1 MDLLRFADHCAT
13 EITLIG
19 VVQSSEEKRI
29 ETMMRN
35 KKRNNVRKCASCK
48 FIYLSRL
55 HLRLNSCHF
64 EIIEKVLDESSQS
77 FCRFFTLT
85 SSINY
90 SRVSSI
96 RNIGESRSKSIR
108 NLSNPMEKLRVP
120 NLDDSSFKC
129 NGDASK
135 RPTSRSTFSTL
146 SRRSVIV
153 SAIHFVPVSLPL
165 YV

>member
-19 VVQSSEEKRI
+19 VVQSSEGKRI

-77 FCRFFTLT
+77 FCHL
-85 SSINY
+85 SIFY
-90 SRVSSI
+90 SY
-96 RNIGESRSKSIR
+96 
-108 NLSNPMEKLRVP
+108 
-120 NLDDSSFKC
+120 
-129 NGDASK
+129 
-135 RPTSRSTFSTL
+135 
-146 SRRSVIV
+146 
-153 SAIHFVPVSLPL
+153 AIHKLFTRIKHTKYRRITFEEHPESIESHGKITCSQLGRFIIQVQW
-165 YV
+165 